1 MTPINNKELI
11 HTLHQLGYQHQG
23 LTIGYSQKSQIRWL
37 SVLDMEGQKEE
48 DVLKIRNI
56 KPGVMF
62 NMRLKWVLR
71 Q

>member
-37 SVLDMEGQKEE
+37 SVLDMEGQK
-48 DVLKIRNI
+48 K
-56 KPGVMF
+56 KMS
-62 NMRLKWVLR
+62 
-71 Q
+71 